1 MNADPIEVVTS
12 SDSRETRLK
21 KAFGGGWKTHL
32 AIMLIGDV
40 SLIGG
45 LVFLAAVVLGRFMLV
60 PINRVGE
67 SRKVV

>member
-12 SDSRETRLK
+12 SDSRETRLQK
-21 KAFGGGWKTHL
+21 SLRWGWKTDL
-32 AIMLIGDV
+32 AIMLVGDA
-40 SLIGG
+40 SLSGG

-60 PINRVGE
+60 PGNRVGE